1 MFTAEQIK
9 AAHSKVKS
17 GADFP
22 SYIQEIKALGV
33 THYEAYVTD
42 GHIDYHR
49 VSLLKLNWLLIN
61 KEKQIF

>member
-22 SYIQEIKALGV
+22 GYIKEIKALGV
-33 THYEAYVTD
+33 THYEAYV
-42 GHIDYHR
+42 R
-49 VSLLKLNWLLIN
+49 
-61 KEKQIF
+61 